1 MVLSR
6 HFALKLSSLKEQEQK
21 TGRTGNIPR
30 KLPAY
35 FFVWLSR
42 KHRA

>member
-21 TGRTGNIPR
+21 TGITGNISP
-30 KLPAY
+30 
-35 FFVWLSR
+35 
-42 KHRA
+42 